1 MVSKVLSILKSGDQ
15 QQQMYY
21 GFAAITLISLFVG
34 IIGSWYFMV
43 GIPAFLLLLFVS
55 IVDFRKVFY
64 LLIAC
69 IPLSTEFH
77 LPNGFG
83 TDLPTEP
90 LMVGLM
96 LIALLFGASRTDR
109 LNTPFFRHPITLILL
124 LHLTWIYATTIT
136 SELLFVSIKFSLAK
150 TWYIVVF
157 YFLAGHLIKTEK
169 HIRTLF
175 WLILIPLVFT
185 VAVIL
190 VRHAAFGF
198 AFHSV
203 NAVLYPFQRN
213 HVNYA
218 ATLTLFFPW
227 LWIARSWY
235 KPQSLKWW
243 FLVGCTAFLLLAV
256 YLTYTRAAYIA
267 LMLSVAAFLVFHF
280 KLIRYVLFGSLIVA
294 MLGIVYMVNDN
305 TYLEYAPN
313 FDRTITHES
322 FDNLIEATYK
332 MEDISTMERVYRWV
346 AGFHMS
352 GDNPI
357 LGFGPGNF
365 VNFYKSY
372 TVTSFQTYVSNNVDN
387 SGIHS
392 YFLMT
397 LVEQG
402 IIGLIIFFVLSF
414 YVLIRGEK
422 IYHQTIDPHRKRLVM
437 MVLLTIVVIDAFLL
451 INDMIETDKVGS
463 FFFMCMAILVN
474 LDLANGRERQLGSLK
489 LEK

>member
-1 MVSKVLSILKSGDQ
+1 MVNKVLAILNRSNPAQ
-15 QQQMYY
+15 QLYY
-21 GFAAITLISLFVG
+21 CFAAITLLAIFIG
-34 IIGSWYFMV
+34 IAGEWYFLA
-43 GIPAFLLLLFVS
+43 GIPAFLILIYIS

-64 LLIAC
+64 LLLAC
-69 IPLSTEFH
+69 IPLSMEYY

-96 LIALLFGASRTDR
+96 LIALLYGANR
-109 LNTPFFRHPITLILL
+109 LNSLNVQFLRHPITLLLL
-124 LHLTWIYATTIT
+124 LHLSWIYTTTIT
-136 SELLFVSIKFSLAK
+136 SELLFVSVKFSLAK

-169 HIRTLF
+169 DIRTVF
-175 WLILIPLVFT
+175 WLILIPLVLT

-190 VRHAAFGF
+190 VRHSSYGF
-198 AFHSV
+198 AFQSV
-203 NAVLYPFQRN
+203 NAVLFPFQRN

-227 LWIARSWY
+227 MWLARSWY
-235 KPQSLKWW
+235 RPYSLKWW
-243 FLVGCTAFLLLAV
+243 VIVGSTAIILVAI
-256 YLTYTRAAYIA
+256 YLTFTRAAYVA
-267 LMLSVAAFLVFHF
+267 LLLSAIAFLVFHF
-280 KLIRYVLFGSLIVA
+280 RLIKLVLGGALLAAV
-294 MLGIVYMVNDN
+294 LGIGMMINNN

-313 FDRTITHES
+313 YDRTITHES

-346 AGFHMS
+346 AGFNMS
-352 GDNPI
+352 SDNPI
-357 LGFGPGNF
+357 MGFGPGNF

-372 TVTSFQTYVSNNVDN
+372 TVTSFQTYVSDNVDQ

-402 IIGLIIFFVLSF
+402 IVGLLLFFALSF
-414 YVLIRGEK
+414 YVLIRGER
-422 IYHQTIDPHRKRLVM
+422 IYHQTKNPDRKRLVM
-437 MVLLTIVVIDAFLL
+437 IMLLCTIVIDAFLL

-474 LDLANGRERQLGSLK
+474 LDLANQKVGPQT
-489 LEK
+489 